1 MVLSSPKFGVW
12 NLPSG
17 YKEQTFHQGFGIP
30 GWRLRGGSENFFQV
44 PRKSHSGFLESN
56 VRLLGSE
63 KAKTKEFMIAQNG
76 EFLKLNR
83 KTCCNNAMGVF
94 FPEPNYDGLQDT
106 LVCEAQST
114 EFKECSNT
122 VNRYKLQPARHPAI
136 PSGAVFTVVLW
147 W

>member
-1 MVLSSPKFGVW
+1 M
-12 NLPSG
+12 
-17 YKEQTFHQGFGIP
+17 
-30 GWRLRGGSENFFQV
+30 SENFYQV

-94 FPEPNYDGLQDT
+94 F
-106 LVCEAQST
+106 
-114 EFKECSNT
+114 
-122 VNRYKLQPARHPAI
+122 
-136 PSGAVFTVVLW
+136 SGAKL
-147 W
+147 